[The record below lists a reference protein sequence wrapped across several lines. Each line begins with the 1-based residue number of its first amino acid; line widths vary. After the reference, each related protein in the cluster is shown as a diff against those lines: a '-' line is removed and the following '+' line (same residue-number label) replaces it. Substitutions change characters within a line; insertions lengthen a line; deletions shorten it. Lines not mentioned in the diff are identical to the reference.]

1 MNKNSQ
7 SNTLVELIHQV
18 IYSMIFTKDLDRK
31 VYDYTD
37 PWGKIIASVALK
49 ARASYHHTLGF
60 TPGQAVFGRDMLFS
74 LTSIVDWHI
83 VTS

>member
-60 TPGQAVFGRDMLFS
+60 TPDQYAFGRYVL
-74 LTSIVDWHI
+74 LNLISIDDL
-83 VTS
+83 